1 MKQLAIL
8 CLLLLAIGAFAQ
20 FGGFFKNLQNNPN
33 AQNNENGGDSVTKFF
48 KMGQDAGNVL
58 KGVNGIG
65 LQEEETI
72 GNSVAVQIVSRYGG
86 LVRDPEITS
95 RVNLIGKSLARYC
108 ERPELNFHFG
118 VLNSPTVNA
127 FSAPGGYVFITRGL
141 YDMMQNDDQLAGVL
155 GHEIEHVAKK
165 HALKI
170 IARGEFLQ
178 GVAGLTSDIGAAKGK
193 RDLTLYSQSIGQL
206 SDLIME
212 KGFDPQTEYIAD
224 ASGSQLAATVGYAPD
239 GLRQCL
245 QELQKH
251 ETPGAA
257 FFPTHPPLQSRI
269 AKLQAIEIAGN

>member
-1 MKQLAIL
+1 MKKFATL
-8 CLLLLAIGAFAQ
+8 CLLLLAFGSLAQ
-20 FGGFFKNLQNNPN
+20 FGGFLKNLQNNQSASSDAN
-33 AQNNENGGDSVTKFF
+33 SGNGVAKFF
-48 KMGQDAGNVL
+48 QFGKDAGNVL

-65 LQEEETI
+65 LQEEATI

-86 LVRDPEITS
+86 LVRDPEITR
-95 RVNLIGKSLARYC
+95 RVNLIGKSLAGSC
-108 ERPELNFHFG
+108 ERPELNFEFG

-141 YDMMQNDDQLAGVL
+141 YDMAQNDDQLAGVL

-193 RDLTLYSQSIGQL
+193 SDLTGYSQSIGQL
-206 SDLIME
+206 SDLIMQ

-251 ETPGAA
+251 ETPGTTV
-257 FFPTHPPLQSRI
+257 FPTHPPLQSRI
-269 AKLQAIEIAGN
+269 AKLQADETARN

>member
-1 MKQLAIL
+1 MKRLAIIW
-8 CLLLLAIGAFAQ
+8 LLLLACGAFAQ
-20 FGGFFKNLQNNPN
+20 FGGFFKNLQNNQSAPTDN
-33 AQNNENGGDSVTKFF
+33 SGGNSVTRFF
-48 KMGQDAGNVL
+48 QIGQDAGNVL

-65 LQEEETI
+65 LQEEATI

-86 LVRDPEITS
+86 LVRDPEITR

-141 YDMMQNDDQLAGVL
+141 YDMAQNDDQLAGVL

-178 GVAGLTSDIGAAKGK
+178 GVAGLTTDIGAANGN
-193 RDLTLYSQSIGQL
+193 RDLTRYSQSIGQL
-206 SDLIME
+206 SDLIMQ

-224 ASGSQLAATVGYAPD
+224 ASGSQLGGTVGYAPD

-245 QELQKH
+245 EELQKH
-251 ETPGAA
+251 ETPGAV
-257 FFPTHPPLQSRI
+257 FFPTHPPLESRI
-269 AKLQAIEIAGN
+269 AKLQANETASN

>member
-1 MKQLAIL
+1 MKKIAFIFS
-8 CLLLLAIGAFAQ
+8 LLLFTLVAFAQ
-20 FGGFFKNLQNNPN
+20 FGFLNKFQNNQDS
-33 AQNNENGGDSVTKFF
+33 QNNGDHPFKFLR
-48 KMGQDAGNVL
+48 DAGNVL

-65 LQEEETI
+65 LQEEMTI

-86 LVRDPEITS
+86 LVRDPEITY
-95 RVNLIGKSLARYC
+95 RVNLVGKSLACYC
-108 ERPELNFHFG
+108 DRPELNFHFG
-118 VLNSPTVNA
+118 VLNSETVNA

-141 YDMMQNDDQLAGVL
+141 YDMIQNDDQLAGVL

-178 GVAGLTSDIGAAKGK
+178 GVAGLTSDIGAAKGN
-193 RDLTLYSQSIGQL
+193 RDLTRYSQSIGQL
-206 SDLIME
+206 TSLIVE
-212 KGFDPQTEYIAD
+212 KGFDPQTEFIAD

-251 ETPGAA
+251 ESPTVT

-269 AKLQAIEIAGN
+269 ARLQNYQADNH

>member
-1 MKQLAIL
+1 MKKIATLG
-8 CLLLLAIGAFAQ
+8 LLLLALGAFAQ
-20 FGGFFKNLQNNPN
+20 FGGFFKNLQSNTN
-33 AQNNENGGDSVTKFF
+33 AQSNGNGGSQIGQFF
-48 KMGQDAGNVL
+48 KFGQDAGNVL
-58 KGVNGIG
+58 KGANGIG
-65 LQEEETI
+65 LQEEATI

-86 LVRDPEITS
+86 LVRDAAITR
-95 RVNLIGKSLARYC
+95 RVNLIGKSIARSC

-141 YDMMQNDDQLAGVL
+141 YDLIQNDDQLGGVL

-178 GVAGLTSDIGAAKGK
+178 GIAGLASDAGAVGGK
-193 RDLTLYSQSIGQL
+193 RDLTRYSQSVGQL
-206 SDLIME
+206 SDLIMQ

-251 ETPGAA
+251 ETAGVT
-257 FFPTHPPLQSRI
+257 FFPTHPPLQDRI
-269 AKLQAIEIAGN
+269 AKLQSYEIANN

>member
-1 MKQLAIL
+1 MKKFATIF
-8 CLLLLAIGAFAQ
+8 LLLLALGAFAQ
-20 FGGFFKNLQNNPN
+20 FGGFLKNLQNNQN
-33 AQNNENGGDSVTKFF
+33 QNNGANPFRF
-48 KMGQDAGNVL
+48 AHDAGNVL
-58 KGVNGIG
+58 KGVSGIG
-65 LQEEETI
+65 LQEEMTI

-86 LVRDPEITS
+86 LVRDPEITH
-95 RVNLIGKSLARYC
+95 RVNLVGKSLAQYC
-108 ERPELNFHFG
+108 DRPEVNFRFG
-118 VLNSPTVNA
+118 VLNSETVNA

-141 YDMMQNDDQLAGVL
+141 YDMIQNDDQLAGVL

-178 GVAGLTSDIGAAKGK
+178 GVAGLTSDVGAAKGNQ
-193 RDLTLYSQSIGQL
+193 DLTRYSQSIGQL
-206 SDLIME
+206 TSLIVE
-212 KGFDPQTEYIAD
+212 KGFDPQTEFVAD

-251 ETPGAA
+251 QSPTTA

-269 AKLQAIEIAGN
+269 AKLQGYEVSSR